1 MATRTDKFGIKQTPM
16 FIYLPEEL
24 NRRFEEQRK
33 RLFATKAA
41 AMRMAVVKWVE
52 SQEKKGA

>member
-1 MATRTDKFGIKQTPM
+1 MARTDKFGIKQKPM
-16 FIYLPEEL
+16 FIYLPEDL
-24 NRRFEEQRK
+24 NQRFETQRK